1 MRQELELCASS
12 RFRNS
17 ACTVLGWEMPDALG
31 VLSCRMLH
39 RFAVGTST
47 AIIAASDGEVVD
59 KTRKEAQNKANRFV
73 WARLAELSTYFE
85 GGLPHL
91 SSRLLERDG
100 GPTRFRHHCRPC
112 ETLCLLGLSQLQ
124 SPHPRLLAIFQG
136 DMSPISVALF

>member
-1 MRQELELCASS
+1 
-12 RFRNS
+12 
-17 ACTVLGWEMPDALG
+17 
-31 VLSCRMLH
+31 MLH

-91 SSRLLERDG
+91 SSRRPDWDG
-100 GPTRFRHHCRPC
+100 GPTRTTGHFCCPVKPC
-112 ETLCLLGLSQLQ
+112 VHRDYSSSSLNIRAFW
-124 SPHPRLLAIFQG
+124 P
-136 DMSPISVALF
+136 